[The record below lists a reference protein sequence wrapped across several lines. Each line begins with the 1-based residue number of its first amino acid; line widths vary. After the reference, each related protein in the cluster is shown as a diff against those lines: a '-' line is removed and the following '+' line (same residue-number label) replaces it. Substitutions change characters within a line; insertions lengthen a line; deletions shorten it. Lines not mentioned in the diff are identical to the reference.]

1 MDGTD
6 SLFYYYPLPKKKP
19 PVSPSPCP
27 SDHQIPTTTT
37 NANTDTTTTKTTTN
51 ATINNNN
58 KNSFP
63 FYKPI
68 DIKERDFIFNYNPFH
83 KHKAAPTSSSLD
95 SPPTNTK
102 TTKKMDSHV
111 LLEAFTCRDTLIMI
125 LRKLGARDLARASCV
140 CKLWRDMASGDEIV
154 RPAFMEPWKLKD
166 IVGKPV
172 SGSFC

>member
-27 SDHQIPTTTT
+27 TDHHIPTTIT
-37 NANTDTTTTKTTTN
+37 NANTDTTTTKTTTATTKN
-51 ATINNNN
+51 ATINNNNNN

-68 DIKERDFIFNYNPFH
+68 EIKERDFLFNYNPFH

-102 TTKKMDSHV
+102 TTKKMDSHGYTNYD
-111 LLEAFTCRDTLIMI
+111 LTKAWSSR
-125 LRKLGARDLARASCV
+125 LGT
-140 CKLWRDMASGDEIV
+140 CKLCLQAVERYGFW
-154 RPAFMEPWKLKD
+154 
-166 IVGKPV
+166 
-172 SGSFC
+172 